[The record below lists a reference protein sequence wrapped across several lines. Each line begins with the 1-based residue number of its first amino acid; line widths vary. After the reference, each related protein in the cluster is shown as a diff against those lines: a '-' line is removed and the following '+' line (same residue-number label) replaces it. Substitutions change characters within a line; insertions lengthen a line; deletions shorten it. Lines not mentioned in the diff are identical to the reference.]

1 MCHRFLYSQRFLV
14 VLLAIDRDLAETLRA
29 KGCTCG
35 GHLHKANYPRKPR
48 GGPECSDPEF
58 SLRFSFCCDTDG
70 CRMRATA
77 PSVRFLGRKVYLGVL
92 VVLITAMRQGPTRR
106 GYAELKER
114 FGVDR
119 RTIVRWQMWWKEVFA
134 SSPFWR
140 SARARIASLPKP
152 REIPRALVLVFRAES
167 REHMKDLLKFLSPI
181 TASSRLKMQA
191 F

>member
-1 MCHRFLYSQRFLV
+1 
-14 VLLAIDRDLAETLRA
+14 
-29 KGCTCG
+29 
-35 GHLHKANYPRKPR
+35 
-48 GGPECSDPEF
+48 
-58 SLRFSFCCDTDG
+58 
-70 CRMRATA
+70 MRATA